1 MKNVDTVDSKKVFKD
16 FYLYYNIYIYMFYS
30 VYMSTFGF
38 LWEWSELSKK
48 DFLVIETTRCLQ
60 LRRYLVK

>member
-1 MKNVDTVDSKKVFKD
+1 MKNVDSVDSKKVFKD

-30 VYMSTFGF
+30 VYMPTFGF

-48 DFLVIETTRCLQ
+48 DFLVIETT
-60 LRRYLVK
+60 